1 MITNDYIHATIY
13 HQQKDKKRKH
23 HHQKFMSTLF
33 MSEGGAKFE
42 KIDEDDDQVIAFM
55 ETSGDKGIDCYIDSY
70 ANVDGVEYTIG
81 SPCDYCVALC
91 YFDGDDQLVPIEL
104 DDELMDDIFP
114 VAEEIIE
121 DEFGEELVLLRTPQ
135 TLTLVGELE
144 EEEEDEDDEEGLGD
158 MDDTEEEVEILV
170 SFEEEGREYH
180 LVRLLDPV
188 LLVGK
193 IGNENTRILL
203 TPEES
208 DVVMPQLEKMFMGNQ
223 DGL

>member
-1 MITNDYIHATIY
+1 MNYFFSCHLIHSYNT
-13 HQQKDKKRKH
+13 QK
-23 HHQKFMSTLF
+23 QSNI
-33 MSEGGAKFE
+33 E
-42 KIDEDDDQVIAFM
+42 K
-55 ETSGDKGIDCYIDSY
+55 
-70 ANVDGVEYTIG
+70 
-81 SPCDYCVALC
+81 
-91 YFDGDDQLVPIEL
+91 
-104 DDELMDDIFP
+104 
-114 VAEEIIE
+114 
-121 DEFGEELVLLRTPQ
+121 
-135 TLTLVGELE
+135 ELE

-208 DVVMPQLEKMFMGNQ
+208 DVVMPQLEKMFMSNE
-223 DGL
+223 DVM

>member
-1 MITNDYIHATIY
+1 MISYTSRRRISSFAAAAIISTHMSLMASAFCNNPSQNVLGASRLVTNNNIHATIY
-13 HQQKDKKRKH
+13 QHQIDNNRKH

-114 VAEEIIE
+114 IAEEIIE

-135 TLTLVGELE
+135 TLTLVG
-144 EEEEDEDDEEGLGD
+144 
-158 MDDTEEEVEILV
+158 V
-170 SFEEEGREYH
+170 SM
-180 LVRLLDPV
+180 LCLCVCV
-188 LLVGK
+188 
-193 IGNENTRILL
+193 
-203 TPEES
+203 S
-208 DVVMPQLEKMFMGNQ
+208 
-223 DGL
+223 

>member
-1 MITNDYIHATIY
+1 MISSYTSRCRGSSFVIAAIISIYMSLMASAFCNNPSQNVLGASRLVINKDIHATIFQ
-13 HQQKDKKRKH
+13 QQKDNKRNH
-23 HHQKFMSTLF
+23 HHQKFMTTLF

-91 YFDGDDQLVPIEL
+91 YFEGDDQLVPIEL

-114 VAEEIIE
+114 IAEEIIE

-135 TLTLVGELE
+135 TLTLVG
-144 EEEEDEDDEEGLGD
+144 
-158 MDDTEEEVEILV
+158 VSILCLYV
-170 SFEEEGREYH
+170 
-180 LVRLLDPV
+180 
-188 LLVGK
+188 
-193 IGNENTRILL
+193 
-203 TPEES
+203 
-208 DVVMPQLEKMFMGNQ
+208 
-223 DGL
+223 

>member
-1 MITNDYIHATIY
+1 MASAFCNNPSHNQVFGASRLVTNNNIHATIY
-13 HQQKDKKRKH
+13 QQQKDNKRNHH
-23 HHQKFMSTLF
+23 HHQKFMSALF

-114 VAEEIIE
+114 IAEEIIE

-135 TLTLVGELE
+135 TLTLVG
-144 EEEEDEDDEEGLGD
+144 
-158 MDDTEEEVEILV
+158 V
-170 SFEEEGREYH
+170 STLYH
-180 LVRLLDPV
+180 SFVCV
-188 LLVGK
+188 
-193 IGNENTRILL
+193 
-203 TPEES
+203 
-208 DVVMPQLEKMFMGNQ
+208 
-223 DGL
+223 